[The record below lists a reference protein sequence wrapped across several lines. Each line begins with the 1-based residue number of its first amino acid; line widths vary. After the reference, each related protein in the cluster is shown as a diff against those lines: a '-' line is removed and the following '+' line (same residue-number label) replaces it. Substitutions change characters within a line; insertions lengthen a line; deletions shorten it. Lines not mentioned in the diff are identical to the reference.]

1 MMVTPTD
8 PSPQKSNGDEVSWD
22 AADSLVEGV
31 RNFHIDEQ
39 LTAEK

>member
-1 MMVTPTD
+1 MDRNTAWTL
-8 PSPQKSNGDEVSWD
+8 PQKSNGDEVSWD
-22 AADSLVEGV
+22 TADSVVEGV